1 MRLPKHYRRV
11 RSQWGRPHTTLRS
24 RQSPPLLL
32 PTGFCFPGARQDRA
46 TTSTP
51 GHNVSFNSA
60 SPLKVQSVPK
70 STVSSQDWEV
80 TELVHSGRNGF
91 LRTTKKEIRG
101 KAKNSYIKKNCTFI
115 FWKRKSIQITQRKS
129 GSFHRKKQKK
139 KWVKSCFWDDDAK
152 IWLESIWHPVRQ
164 QNVFLKIHF
173 TLSTRGPLAIDS
185 PLWLMLRNKAKPHRL

>member
-11 RSQWGRPHTTLRS
+11 RSQWGCPHTTLRS
-24 RQSPPLLL
+24 CQSPPLLL

-101 KAKNSYIKKNCTFI
+101 KSQELLYQEKLHLYFL
-115 FWKRKSIQITQRKS
+115 
-129 GSFHRKKQKK
+129 KK
-139 KWVKSCFWDDDAK
+139 KKYSNHTEEKWVFSQEETKKEVSQK
-152 IWLESIWHPVRQ
+152 L
-164 QNVFLKIHF
+164 FL
-173 TLSTRGPLAIDS
+173 R
-185 PLWLMLRNKAKPHRL
+185 WWC